1 MKEGT
6 AIFTNLKRC
15 KAYKTGYVDGV
26 ANSIAATILQACD
39 HRVMGEGTGMVLHNM
54 WTVAI
59 GNADELRNQA
69 DKLDAWMKASRSLFM
84 NRCGGKITEEEL
96 KDIMDKETLLD
107 PDTALEIGVIDEIA
121 GRTTVEIDE
130 AMQCSKEIEK
140 MRDKIK
146 RSNFSN
152 QLKEFEEL
160 TKPEKEEKDVS
171 MQTFF
176 NMFSM

>member
-1 MKEGT
+1 
-6 AIFTNLKRC
+6 
-15 KAYKTGYVDGV
+15 
-26 ANSIAATILQACD
+26 
-39 HRVMGEGTGMVLHNM
+39 
-54 WTVAI
+54 
-59 GNADELRNQA
+59 
-69 DKLDAWMKASRSLFM
+69 
-84 NRCGGKITEEEL
+84 
-96 KDIMDKETLLD
+96 MDKETLLD
-107 PDTALEIGVIDEIA
+107 PDRALEIGVIDEIA